1 MSLVISR
8 LGALAL
14 LLLAAISAAA
24 AEVPKQLRIGYQKN
38 GPLLILKQ
46 QAVLAQK
53 LPGIA
58 VQWVEFPSGP
68 PLLEALNARS
78 LDFGTTGDTP
88 PIYAQ
93 AAGADLVYVAYKA
106 ASGRDQAIL
115 IRGESPIADLAG
127 LKGRRIGFT
136 KGSSAHYLVVQALAK
151 AGLAYQDIQPIY
163 LSPPDAAASFQK
175 GSIDA
180 WAIWDPFYALVE
192 RSLKVRVLVTTD
204 GIAPR
209 NSFFLARRDYAAR
222 YPEMVARLIGEI
234 DAAGHWADTNH
245 EALAQLLA
253 DATGVDI
260 EAERVAAERTTYGAD
275 FMTEQ
280 AIGDQQAVAD
290 RFFEL
295 GLVPKR
301 VDVRAA
307 VWSPAAVQ

>member
-1 MSLVISR
+1 MSR
-8 LGALAL
+8 AALLLRFLML
-14 LLLAAISAAA
+14 LLLAAWSAAA
-24 AEVPKQLRIGYQKN
+24 AETPKQLRIGYQKN

-46 QAVLAQK
+46 QALLEQK
-53 LPGIA
+53 LPGVT

-93 AAGADLVYVAYKA
+93 AAGVDLVYVGYTAVA
-106 ASGRDQAIL
+106 GRDQAIL
-115 IRGESPIADLAG
+115 VRAESSIADLAG
-127 LKGRRIGFT
+127 LKGKRVGFT

-151 AGLAYQDIQPIY
+151 GGLTYPDIQPVY

-180 WAIWDPFYALVE
+180 WAIWDPFYALTE
-192 RSLKVRVLVTTD
+192 RRLPVHVLVTSD

-209 NSFFLARRDYAAR
+209 NSFFLARRDYATR
-222 YPEMVARLIGEI
+222 FPETVARVIGEL
-234 DAAGHWADTNH
+234 DEAGRWADAHH
-245 EALAQLLA
+245 EALARLLA

-260 EAERVAAERTTYGAD
+260 EAERVAVERSTYGAEL
-275 FMTEQ
+275 MAEP
-280 AIGDQQAVAD
+280 AIRDQQAVAD
-290 RFFEL
+290 KFFEL
-295 GLVPKR
+295 GLVPRR

-307 VWSPAAVQ
+307 VWSPASVQ